1 MKNRYFIL
9 SVLFWAV
16 ASVCMAITL
25 PSSSY
30 SGFNVDN
37 DNSFNTTFTV
47 QSRSITGSYLSAAAY
62 TGECGSVD
70 PSQLGTC
77 CNNEVQNIYGISSEA
92 CYIQCKFQGGPCD
105 CLDYYDTCMS
115 SQTSLPLGTPLLLL
129 PFALVYA
136 FVRRKRNVVE

>member
-9 SVLFWAV
+9 SVLFWVIASSALAV
-16 ASVCMAITL
+16 TL

-30 SGFNVDN
+30 SSMSLDYDGGYSSSMTIGSNVSVIGN
-37 DNSFNTTFTV
+37 YQAS
-47 QSRSITGSYLSAAAY
+47 AY

-77 CNNEVQNIYGISSEA
+77 CNNEVQNIYGMSSEA

-136 FVRRKRNVVE
+136 LVRKRKEETL